1 MEILHQVVAARPLDE
16 SKIRVTFE
24 NGSSGIFDCSPY
36 MEDNY
41 WKDLRMPAFFRQVK
55 AECGTLCWPN
65 DIDIDPEE
73 IWEDTVF
80 DIPEKRHSQ
89 TEYPEISLSVAEASA
104 EYDPPPPAPTP
115 AP

>member
-24 NGSSGIFDCSPY
+24 NGATGVFDCSPY

-41 WKDLRMPAFFRQVK
+41 WKDLRMPHFFRQVK
-55 AECGTLCWPN
+55 AEYGTLCWPN

-80 DIPEKRHSQ
+80 DAPAAF
-89 TEYPEISLSVAEASA
+89 SLTDSGQFPHFAAEPDTVCNAS
-104 EYDPPPPAPTP
+104 PAHN
-115 AP
+115 